1 MSIELQK
8 PDYIVIYV
16 SNMQRST
23 AFYRDVLGLPLKFTS
38 PGWTEFNTGPI
49 SLALHMAGGQQGQS
63 NQSQSAAGQ
72 PSRQSHPSVI
82 PAAGLAQLAFVV
94 DDIQAVYEALKA
106 KDVQFTLPPQ
116 EQRPGALL
124 AVFSDPD
131 GFGITLQ
138 QRQAQ
143 KEGR

>member
-38 PGWTEFNTGPI
+38 PGWTEFAVGTI
-49 SLALHMAGGQQGQS
+49 SLALHVAGGQPAQS
-63 NQSQSAAGQ
+63 NQQQGQQSAIPVAGQ
-72 PSRQSHPSVI
+72 
-82 PAAGLAQLAFVV
+82 AQLAYVV
-94 DDIQAVYEALKA
+94 DDIQATYEALKA
-106 KDVQFTLPPQ
+106 KDVHFTMPPQ

-138 QRQAQ
+138 QRSN
-143 KEGR
+143 K